1 MKVSNYFKMDGI
13 NPRATVQKL
22 QLDENALRVQ
32 VPFSMSISGPSQS
45 KKIFYT
51 NMYASY
57 QTFCVNL

>member
-1 MKVSNYFKMDGI
+1 MDGI
-13 NPRATVQKL
+13 NPRATVQRL

-51 NMYASY
+51 NMYLHIKHFASIY
-57 QTFCVNL
+57 EII

>member
-1 MKVSNYFKMDGI
+1 MDGI

-45 KKIFYT
+45 KKIFFIQLWQL
-51 NMYASY
+51 N
-57 QTFCVNL
+57 NK

>member
-1 MKVSNYFKMDGI
+1 MDGI

-45 KKIFYT
+45 KLLLIQIIKLKKY
-51 NMYASY
+51 
-57 QTFCVNL
+57 